1 MNELQFVPIYK
12 GHAGIPAVERKH
24 VGKRKVM
31 IDFSGIEN
39 YVLAA
44 VIVYDNLLVQRST
57 ERRDNYLRV
66 RGLPKRK
73 WRYSG

>member
-12 GHAGIPAVERKH
+12 GHAGTPAAERKRS
-24 VGKRKVM
+24 GKRKVM

-44 VIVYDNLLVQRST
+44 ALMLVGAAFLMQ
-57 ERRDNYLRV
+57 
-66 RGLPKRK
+66 GII
-73 WRYSG
+73 

>member
-12 GHAGIPAVERKH
+12 GHAGIPTVERKH

-44 VIVYDNLLVQRST
+44 SLMLLGVAFYVQQI
-57 ERRDNYLRV
+57 
-66 RGLPKRK
+66 PH
-73 WRYSG
+73 

>member
-44 VIVYDNLLVQRST
+44 ALMLVGAAFLMQ
-57 ERRDNYLRV
+57 
-66 RGLPKRK
+66 GII
-73 WRYSG
+73 

>member
-12 GHAGIPAVERKH
+12 GHAGIPAAERKY

-44 VIVYDNLLVQRST
+44 ALMLVGAAFLMQ
-57 ERRDNYLRV
+57 
-66 RGLPKRK
+66 GII
-73 WRYSG
+73 